1 MKPSQ
6 GSLRSEAAKPKPQN
20 PSQLK
25 GTPMKPTAALTAL
38 LLSSAP
44 AHALIVHPDI
54 WFGSDNGNIRC
65 GGYPQYISG
74 VVCEIHR
81 SENNIQPH
89 TARPEAC
96 GNGDWHYRFAIDDQ
110 GEARAF
116 CVNDRLRHLG
126 AASLANGETWRRKN
140 WRCTQPAAR
149 HHLPK
154 RRRTRLHAHPP
165 KATDF
170 LGAVNQC
177 LRRLL
182 RHKMADAV
190 SGRKSRQ
197 NIGCQQ
203 PPKPRQPENP
213 LRPHFQAASARFPL
227 K

>member
-1 MKPSQ
+1 
-6 GSLRSEAAKPKPQN
+6 
-20 PSQLK
+20 
-25 GTPMKPTAALTAL
+25 MKPTAALTAL

-140 WRCTQPAAR
+140 WRC
-149 HHLPK
+149 
-154 RRRTRLHAHPP
+154 
-165 KATDF
+165 
-170 LGAVNQC
+170 
-177 LRRLL
+177 
-182 RHKMADAV
+182 V

>member
-1 MKPSQ
+1 
-6 GSLRSEAAKPKPQN
+6 
-20 PSQLK
+20 
-25 GTPMKPTAALTAL
+25 MKPTAALTAL
-38 LLSSAP
+38 LLSFAP

-126 AASLANGETWRRKN
+126 AASLH
-140 WRCTQPAAR
+140 PAC
-149 HHLPK
+149 
-154 RRRTRLHAHPP
+154 RTASPAKTP
-165 KATDF
+165 TDT
-170 LGAVNQC
+170 A
-177 LRRLL
+177 
-182 RHKMADAV
+182 
-190 SGRKSRQ
+190 SRSPAKG
-197 NIGCQQ
+197 NRFSRGC
-203 PPKPRQPENP
+203 
-213 LRPHFQAASARFPL
+213 
-227 K
+227 

>member
-1 MKPSQ
+1 LKPSQ

-20 PSQLK
+20 PSQPK

-38 LLSSAP
+38 LLSFAP

-116 CVNDRLRHLG
+116 CVDDKLRNLS
-126 AASLANGETWRRKN
+126 ATPLANGATQRRKN
-140 WRCTQPAAR
+140 WQCTAQAHGITCKNADR
-149 HHLPK
+149 HGFTLTP
-154 RRRTRLHAHPP
+154 T
-165 KATDF
+165 
-170 LGAVNQC
+170 
-177 LRRLL
+177 
-182 RHKMADAV
+182 
-190 SGRKSRQ
+190 
-197 NIGCQQ
+197 QQ
-203 PPKPRQPENP
+203 
-213 LRPHFQAASARFPL
+213 RFF
-227 K
+227 